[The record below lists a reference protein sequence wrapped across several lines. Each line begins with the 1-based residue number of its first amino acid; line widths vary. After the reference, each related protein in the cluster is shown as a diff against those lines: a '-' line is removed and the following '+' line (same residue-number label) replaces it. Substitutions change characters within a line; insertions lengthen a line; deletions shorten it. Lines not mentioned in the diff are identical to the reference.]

1 MTATGR
7 AAQQLHEARDHLRA
21 VTDSMGEALC
31 TLDEHGHVSYMN
43 AAAERLL
50 GWSTEELRGHTLHAI
65 THFRHPDGSPYPID
79 ECPLYGSHMAR
90 EAVRVEDDM
99 FVRRDGTDRA
109 VSWVLTPFDSSAGNN
124 SVIVFTDNTRAK
136 AAQEKL
142 RLEIEQLSNV
152 RDLHEALRER
162 RFELFAQP
170 IIDLSTGDTVAHELL
185 LRMRERDGGIRTP
198 GSFLPVAERC
208 GLISELDRWV
218 IGRSAR
224 LAGEGHRVELN
235 LSPTSL
241 GDPDLFDF
249 FVKAIAHHGADPALM
264 VIGLAETALSQD
276 EAIAES
282 FVERVRVLG
291 CEFALDDFGTWIGG
305 SRYLERLPV
314 EYLKIDVEFVRDLCT
329 NSASRHVVQA
339 VVGLAKS
346 FGHQTVAE
354 GVEDDET
361 LAMIRSM
368 GVDYAQG
375 FGIGCP
381 APLSETLEATDPS
394 IADERDQAGSQRD
407 RAGGRRDH
415 AGVQRDHAGDQRDHA
430 GDQRDHAGDQ
440 RDHAGDRRDHAGE
453 QRDHAA
459 EQRDLAGVQR
469 DLVGMRRDQ
478 AGTER
483 DLAGAQRDEAADR
496 RDHAAEQSEA
506 SASAAGATD
515 PLRQSALTRRAAASD
530 RRRASQDRR
539 AGAKER
545 CEAQRDRGTAL
556 ADRRAGARERS
567 EAQLDR
573 GTALADRRAGAG
585 ERTSAELDRGTALA
599 DRGAG
604 ASERTEA
611 ELDRDTALA
620 DRGASARERE
630 HSSIDALTGAHLRGA
645 GLVELEREI
654 ARARRSGEPLVL
666 AFVDVDGLKSRNDA
680 GGHAAGDRL
689 LLEVA
694 TTFRAKLRS
703 HDLIIRYGG
712 DEFIC
717 AVAGLSLTDATTRF
731 ARVNAALAD
740 APEGGSVT
748 VGVAELRSGDSLAD
762 LVARA
767 DAALYR
773 ARGQLRPAP
782 AP

>member
-1 MTATGR
+1 MSAARR

-31 TLDEHGHVSYMN
+31 TLDHQGHVSYMN

-50 GWSTEELRGHTLHAI
+50 GWSTEAMRGHTLHDV

-79 ECPLYGSHMAR
+79 DCPLYAGHTAR

-99 FVRRDGTDRA
+99 FVRRDGTDLA
-109 VSWVLTPFDSSAGNN
+109 VSWVLTPFDSSTGNN
-124 SVIVFTDNTRAK
+124 SVIVFTDNTQAK

-142 RLEIEQLSNV
+142 QHEIEQLTNV
-152 RDLHEALRER
+152 RDLHEALQER

-170 IIDLSTGDTVAHELL
+170 IVDLSTGDIVAHELL

-198 GSFLPVAERC
+198 GSFLPIAERC
-208 GLISELDRWV
+208 GLIRELDRWV
-218 IGRSAR
+218 IGQSAR

-235 LSPTSL
+235 LSARSI

-249 FVKAIAHHGADPALM
+249 FAKAIARHDADPSLM
-264 VIGLAETALSQD
+264 VIELTETALMRD
-276 EAIAES
+276 ETAAQS

-291 CEFALDDFGTWIGG
+291 CEFALDDFGTGFGG
-305 SRYLERLPV
+305 LSYLKRLPV
-314 EYLKIDVEFVRDLCT
+314 DYLKIDIEFVRDLCT
-329 NSASRHVVQA
+329 NSASRHVVEA
-339 VVGLAKS
+339 VVGLAKA

-354 GVEDDET
+354 GVENDET
-361 LAMIRSM
+361 LAMVRSM

-375 FGIGCP
+375 FGLGWP
-381 APLSETLEATDPS
+381 APLNEMLDTTGHS
-394 IADERDQAGSQRD
+394 IADERDQAGD
-407 RAGGRRDH
+407 
-415 AGVQRDHAGDQRDHA
+415 QRDHAGDQRDHA

-440 RDHAGDRRDHAGE
+440 RDHAAEQRDHAGT
-453 QRDHAA
+453 QRDLVGVRRDHAA
-459 EQRDLAGVQR
+459 EQRDHAGTQR
-469 DLVGMRRDQ
+469 DLVGVRRDQ

-483 DLAGAQRDEAADR
+483 DLAGTQRDEAADR
-496 RDHAAEQSEA
+496 RDEEAEQSEV
-506 SASAAGATD
+506 SGRAAGATD
-515 PLRQSALTRRAAASD
+515 ALRQSALARRAAASD

-556 ADRRAGARERS
+556 ADRRAGARERC
-567 EAQLDR
+567 EAELDR
-573 GTALADRRAGAG
+573 DTALADRRAGAG

-620 DRGASARERE
+620 DRGASARERA
-630 HSSIDALTGAHLRGA
+630 HSSIDELTGAYLRGA

-654 ARARRSGEPLVL
+654 ARSKRSGQSLVL
-666 AFVDVDGLKSRNDA
+666 AFVDVDGLKARNDA
-680 GGHAAGDRL
+680 DGHAAGDRM

-712 DEFIC
+712 DEFLC
-717 AVAGLSLTDATTRF
+717 AVAGLSLTDATKRF

-740 APEGGSVT
+740 APERGSVT
-748 VGVAELRSGDSLAD
+748 VGVAELLADDSLAD

-767 DAALYR
+767 DSALYR
-773 ARGQLRPAP
+773 ARGRPRP
-782 AP
+782 TRDR